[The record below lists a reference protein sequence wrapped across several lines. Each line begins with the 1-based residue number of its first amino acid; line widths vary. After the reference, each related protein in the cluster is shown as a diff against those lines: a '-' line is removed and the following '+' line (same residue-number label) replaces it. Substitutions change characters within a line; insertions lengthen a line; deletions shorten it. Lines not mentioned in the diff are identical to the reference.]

1 MIHDFLHLC
10 RKFHRRNNL
19 LAEERSLVEPK
30 KEPEGE
36 IDLGLIPALYN
47 SLKGT
52 LEMSFKLNLCLFHC
66 ILKLS

>member
-1 MIHDFLHLC
+1 MIYNFSNLC

-19 LAEERSLVEPK
+19 LAEEGSLAEPK
-30 KEPEGE
+30 KKPKEE

-52 LEMSFKLNLCLFHC
+52 LEMSFKLNLCLFFNVH
-66 ILKLS
+66 